1 MDVELRDL
9 LADYS
14 PAIRSWLTELGL
26 ETCLD
31 VRHMWQSAAAMES
44 EWSDGPGQSQGASLQ
59 VASLYAEAVRR
70 SAVTARKRVLDLT
83 MERQSR
89 FVSQDAKR
97 NVARLAP
104 PPSSSKPKMLL
115 LHRQSAC
122 DVTVVTSADPV
133 PRSAPSA
140 DAQKAWKIK
149 ALFCIACE
157 IFLDPADIGAA
168 NLDFFDE
175 QAVSQASDLAMTSA
189 QRLSPKRLAAIMATL
204 RVPADWAMPPVKFL
218 GINLVSELRK
228 FFLEDALPDRPF
240 LWPAVDLSRDDLWQ
254 VSEATSFRLERKM
267 SGPRFL
273 EIARGV
279 ISQCGVDVK
288 AATAT
293 KFNRL
298 ARVSDAT
305 AALFIQKHKLESLED
320 FVYVVERASW
330 ETSLKELAEAV
341 PELRGDRLVL
351 ARLKAAYEAGFAA
364 VHNSQAVE
372 KQDASDLDQP
382 IPDNFFQQLDQE
394 WKRSYNL
401 PIEAHLDPCDSL
413 RGRIWRELR
422 RRTLT
427 LLELRKVRS
436 VIGGSAPLEEEKISL
451 DGGVTLQFAKE
462 GYAAPKNV
470 IEYYLRLRTLCV
482 AWAWCGNFRQKC
494 LDGKDKLVMPLH
506 VSLDYADM
514 ALRHCSSYGSS
525 SLAWLQRND
534 LLTRG
539 SMCAKVRRG
548 MTAAVALQE
557 ALHETHLEWRSPGP
571 RALEASVGTPGGP
584 KSGGKRLQED
594 TTPPPPPAKVPRVHT
609 VSMAKGGRKLCKA
622 WNDGRGCQDN
632 RCDAIHARL
641 PSGCLSKTESPRGL
655 KQGPFFFG
663 LGRGPCQM

>member
-1 MDVELRDL
+1 M
-9 LADYS
+9 
-14 PAIRSWLTELGL
+14 L
-26 ETCLD
+26 EAG
-31 VRHMWQSAAAMES
+31 S
-44 EWSDGPGQSQGASLQ
+44 
-59 VASLYAEAVRR
+59 
-70 SAVTARKRVLDLT
+70 
-83 MERQSR
+83 
-89 FVSQDAKR
+89 
-97 NVARLAP
+97 
-104 PPSSSKPKMLL
+104 
-115 LHRQSAC
+115 
-122 DVTVVTSADPV
+122 
-133 PRSAPSA
+133 
-140 DAQKAWKIK
+140 
-149 ALFCIACE
+149 
-157 IFLDPADIGAA
+157 
-168 NLDFFDE
+168 
-175 QAVSQASDLAMTSA
+175 
-189 QRLSPKRLAAIMATL
+189 
-204 RVPADWAMPPVKFL
+204 
-218 GINLVSELRK
+218 
-228 FFLEDALPDRPF
+228 
-240 LWPAVDLSRDDLWQ
+240 
-254 VSEATSFRLERKM
+254 
-267 SGPRFL
+267 
-273 EIARGV
+273 
-279 ISQCGVDVK
+279 
-288 AATAT
+288 
-293 KFNRL
+293 
-298 ARVSDAT
+298 VSDAT

-382 IPDNFFQQLDQE
+382 IPDNFCQQLDQE

-571 RALEASVGTPGGP
+571 RLWSLQSGLLEVPSRVANGSRRTLPHLRRQPRYLASRLFPWQRGAENCVRPGMMAGAARTIVAMP
-584 KSGGKRLQED
+584 FTL
-594 TTPPPPPAKVPRVHT
+594 VMCVFRVE
-609 VSMAKGGRKLCKA
+609 
-622 WNDGRGCQDN
+622 Q
-632 RCDAIHARL
+632 HA
-641 PSGCLSKTESPRGL
+641 
-655 KQGPFFFG
+655 
-663 LGRGPCQM
+663 